1 MRLQPVSALPLG
13 NGLTL
18 LCRMRNFA
26 LALISAIMFFA
37 ALRVEAANGLTGQYY
52 DTASFGTLKTT
63 RTDATVNF
71 DWGTAVPTN
80 TVLTGADTYSVVWAG
95 QVEPEFSQLYTF
107 YVTADD
113 GARLWVNDQLLVTRT
128 FSATVAEMRGQVLLK
143 AGARVNI
150 RLEYIQQTGTAKV
163 KLEWSCASRA
173 REVIPTGRL
182 YPARV
187 EKAGGALL
195 EEHWGGIAGA
205 SISALTSNTN
215 YPSKP
220 SGREFITSF
229 ECLAQD
235 WTNAYGTRVTG
246 YLVPPLTGSYTFAVS
261 GDDTA
266 ELYLSTDATTNNK
279 ALIASVT
286 NATGF
291 RVWNALPSQQS
302 AARALVQGQRY
313 YVELRHKEDTGADHW
328 SVGWM
333 QPGDSAFTV
342 IPGSAL
348 VQPGLTNAQP
358 AETALL
364 NTLAQEHP
372 RIFATPERFAKL
384 RATWQSAAASQPKT
398 WAQNAINSA
407 NTILAQAPVAYT
419 QDVRGTILDQS
430 RTAKD
435 RMYKLG
441 VAWQLTGDSQYAER
455 AWSELSTVAAFP
467 DWHPAHFL
475 DTAEMTHAC
484 AIGYDWFY
492 NYWTQARR
500 DTIRTAIINFGLNAV
515 LSQYTS
521 NVGWSQSTGN
531 NWNMVCNG
539 GMIIG
544 ALAVG
549 TENESLTENILNRA
563 LNSTRPVWKHFTTD
577 DGAWYEGPG
586 YFDYTTEYGIRMFA
600 ALEWVLGSDFGIS
613 STADVSEAG
622 FAPIHS
628 FGCAN
633 LTFNFADAGAGG
645 ASRSPVIQ
653 WLARRYGQPLYDWW
667 ENQGSGGALDALWWN
682 DSAAS
687 LASVG
692 TAPDMAF
699 HGEAGTA
706 FQPQEVVELRG
717 RWNDSRATYVGCKG
731 GQMGADHGDLDAGT
745 FVLDALGKR
754 WFHDLGSDD
763 YALPG
768 YFSST
773 PSTGTDRWD
782 YYRLRPEGQ
791 NTLTINPSTNADMV
805 LNAVAPL
812 VAYQSE
818 PGGSGS
824 FAIHDLTAVYSGM
837 TRVWRGTRLLGARD
851 ELLVQDEIQAATG
864 KTVWWFAHYTYPA
877 TTVALDP
884 DGTSA
889 LMTQGAERLW
899 CKIVSGGGTFQITN
913 AVPLATSPNPTNQNA
928 NTGFRKLAIK
938 ITGVTNTTLAVWF
951 VPLSSGDSIPSALPA
966 LSALNAWSLAAA
978 NDAPVATG
986 GNATGNGD
994 SAADIDLRDYV
1005 TDDATPPEWMRFS
1018 VSNGVNGTVV
1028 LLADGHTARFTP
1040 TPGYTGVPTF
1050 SFTATDTG
1058 AAPNTLLAY
1067 DFELPDASATNTVP
1081 DVSGLG
1087 RDGTLDAFG
1096 TGAATLQTDVA
1107 AAFGRDGRCLDL
1119 AENGGANA
1127 ARLSRVIATNEL
1139 NFNTG
1144 DWTITGW
1151 FKRRNSTNEDMV
1163 WHLNNGH
1170 GYGTNE
1176 ELYLVA
1182 DGVSALTLHHFPG
1195 PDVNIATNAVPG
1207 VWYHFA
1213 VVRNGTKMSL
1223 YLNGSLAGEDS
1234 AFTLAINQTY
1244 PLVFGGH
1251 TDTNAAYAPRW
1262 FNGKLDELAVFS
1274 SALPP
1279 SAIATLAGGMT
1290 VRHFGGLSATGM
1302 ITLSSAS
1309 ITSVWTNTLPGSTLP
1324 WSTGSNWLSNSTP
1337 TSSRSAMLQ
1346 FFTGQTLTGGAIT
1359 SQNDNADGFVLNSLT
1374 LAGTASTSTTAT
1386 VIGGSL
1392 AFLNNGLFT
1401 PTVALNA
1408 TAGSGL
1414 TYDIATPVT
1423 LGADT
1428 TFSGTGTA
1436 SVRFS
1441 KLIDGPGALIKTS
1454 TGTLILSGTN
1464 TASGVTLISAGTLQ
1478 IGADGATGSL
1488 GTGAITDNGQL
1499 RFDRTG
1505 TLAVSNSISGTGNLY
1520 VDCPFGAGT
1529 VVLSGTNSF
1538 AGGVT
1543 VNSGSLRITTGAA
1556 LGSGTKTVTLN
1567 NGTLGAPQLRLDG
1580 SGAPIEL
1587 PRTVSFSTSSNT
1599 GALINEAGSNA
1610 VSGDITLTGGG
1621 GDTKI
1626 LVSAGT
1632 LTLSGTLAPNT
1643 TGRTLQLSGAG
1654 TGLITGSITNGGVN
1668 LLSVA
1673 KNDAGF
1679 WLLTGSNTYAGATT
1693 VNAGILALGN
1703 PNALGNG
1710 GANYGNNSGGCSVI
1724 AGGTLDL
1731 NGQSGVNEVLTVR
1744 GAGVGG
1750 LGGLVNNS
1758 GAPAS
1763 IAGGVLSS
1771 VAVTAGGTHSA
1782 VPAVQFGGP
1791 GTNAAAVATLGLTAA
1806 SFTIDGGTT
1815 VYSSAPS
1822 VTLSGGGGSGA
1833 TATATLTNGIVSG
1846 VTVTTA
1852 GTGYTSAPTVAFSGG
1867 TVTSVGTYPTGTGN
1881 ATSFTVSGITVT
1893 SPGSGYT
1900 FVPAVSFGSGTGT
1913 AATAYLSS
1921 VILAANTSFGGT
1933 GDFQIDAPVS
1943 GPYALAKLGV
1953 GTLTLAGT
1961 NTYTGAT
1968 TVSNGTLVLC
1978 NNLAGSVT
1986 AATGTLSPSGAP
1998 TVAGNLAV
2006 NAGGRFSVRLNGP
2019 ATGTQYDQLSVTGT
2033 VTLAGALDITAA
2045 TNLPVGS
2052 AFTIINKT
2060 GTGSVSGTFT
2070 NKPNNSAFDAGGC
2083 RWRISYVGGTGN
2095 DVVLSLVSV
2104 PTISDVTNLTIAANT
2119 STEPLPFTVGD
2130 AETPADSLTLTGASS
2145 NTALVPTNRI
2155 VFGGSGAARTVT
2167 VAPASN
2173 QTGTATLTLTVS
2185 DGADTASDTFVLT
2198 VVALS
2203 VWTNTATGN
2212 TLPWTQGANW
2222 LSGSPAFSA
2231 TNGTVEFLTGQTLA
2245 PGTVTSSNN
2254 NAGTFQLSTLRL
2266 AGTGPAS
2273 GPASVALV
2281 GNGLSL
2287 GAGSVAPALALDAEA
2302 GADGLIY
2309 TLANT
2314 LTLAKTVSVEG
2325 SGSASFV
2332 LSGALQG
2339 SGGLAKSGAAALA
2352 LTGTNTFSGGTSLAS
2367 DAGTVRATV
2376 TATQNGLGSG
2386 PVEIAAG
2393 ATLQLDNANASA
2405 ATVTATNAFSGAGL
2419 LTLNFATNA
2428 APRATAL
2435 PGASGFAGTIQ
2446 VTSASGTGDKWNAS
2460 SVSAPSATVK
2470 IDSGNTLMVSNSSA
2484 SFGSVTVRG
2493 VGNSENRGA
2502 LRLATG
2508 TATLAGTISL
2518 LGDTTLASD
2527 SAAATISG
2535 TITGT
2540 ASAGLTN
2547 VLIQGTSAS
2556 AAGCI
2561 LSGAISD
2568 GANGGKVA
2576 LTQTQGLLT
2585 LSGAN
2590 TYGGGTTVSGG
2601 TLQVGALNTLPVSG
2615 AVTLG
2620 TTSGAGNLTLGN
2632 FSQTLASLVA
2642 ASTNSALTNVVTVA
2656 PGQTLALTGAGGLT
2670 VGADSGTNSTTRCR
2684 MSGSGTLTVANSNAL
2699 VIVGKAQSSQ
2709 NYSSSGWLDLSG
2721 LSCVTLGSA
2730 AAPLSDLRVGYGM
2743 TTSGQL
2749 TLSETSNT
2757 VTATTVQIGNSGG
2770 FNGGTGTVLLGAGAN
2785 VIAASTIN
2793 IGLSKT
2799 SGTLKFASQL
2809 AGSSGTVTICGRS
2822 VGSVDLVIGGKI
2834 GTGTSATPIGTLDLR
2849 GHVATVTA
2857 GTLTL
2862 GKEDSTTTVYNG
2874 GTTGFLY
2881 FDGGAFTA
2889 SNLTM
2894 AAKSGISTGAAT
2906 AALTVSG
2913 GVFTVLSGGS
2923 FSLASQS
2930 GGGSASG
2937 ALNVNGGTFTC
2948 NTDIRDGGSNSTST
2962 INLAGGTLDMTGH
2975 AIGLSSQL
2983 VDVVTLRSGTLMNL
2997 GQLNSGAALVKTGG
3011 GTLTLAGTNA
3021 YTGATIVSNGT
3032 LRLTGPACLPPAAT
3046 LYLVA
3051 GATNQLDYAGTL
3063 TIHAVYI
3070 NGKPKTAGV
3079 YGQGNL
3085 SPYLTGT
3092 GYLKTEWPPSLR
3104 TLFMLR

>member
-1 MRLQPVSALPLG
+1 MR
-13 NGLTL
+13 
-18 LCRMRNFA
+18 FA
-26 LALISAIMFFA
+26 DHAKYLKTFA
-37 ALRVEAANGLTGQYY
+37 ATAHRRLSSLLFAASLLGAWQVQAANGLTGQYY
-52 DTASFGTLKTT
+52 DTATFSTLKTN

-71 DWGTAVPTN
+71 DWGTAIPPGTA
-80 TVLTGADTYSVVWAG
+80 LSAADTFSVAWVG
-95 QVEPEFSQLYTF
+95 QIEPEFSQLYTF

-128 FSATVAEMRGQVLLK
+128 FVSAAPEMRGQALLK

-150 RLEYIQQTGTAKV
+150 RLEYIQQTGSAKV

-173 REVIPTGRL
+173 REVIPAVRL
-182 YPARV
+182 YPTRV
-187 EKAGGALL
+187 DKAGGALL
-195 EEHWGGIAGA
+195 KEHWGNIAGSA
-205 SISALTSNTN
+205 ISALTSNTN
-215 YPSKP
+215 YPNKP

-235 WTNAYGTRVTG
+235 WTNSYGTRVTG

-291 RVWNALPSQQS
+291 RVWNAQPSQQS

-313 YVELRHKEDTGADHW
+313 YVELLHKEDTGADHW

-333 QPGDSAFTV
+333 PPGASAFSV
-342 IPGSAL
+342 VPGSAL

-364 NTLAQEHP
+364 NTLAQDHP
-372 RIFATPERFAKL
+372 RLFATAERFTKL

-407 NTILAQAPVAYT
+407 NTILSQVPVAYT
-419 QDVRGTILDQS
+419 QDDRGTILDQS
-430 RTAKD
+430 RTVKD

-455 AWSELSTVAAFP
+455 AWTELSTVAAFP

-492 NYWTQARR
+492 YYWTPARR

-539 GMIIG
+539 GMIMG

-549 TENESLTENILNRA
+549 TESETIVENVLNRA

-577 DGAWYEGPG
+577 DGVWYEGPG

-613 STADVSEAG
+613 STAYVSEAG
-622 FAPIHS
+622 FAPIHA

-633 LTFNFADAGAGG
+633 LTFDFADSGAGG
-645 ASRSPVIQ
+645 ASRSPVFQ
-653 WLARRYGQPLYDWW
+653 WLARRYAQPLYDWW

-692 TAPDMAF
+692 ASPDMAF
-699 HGEAGTA
+699 HGDAGTA

-782 YYRLRPEGQ
+782 YYRMRPEGQ

-805 LNAVAPL
+805 LSAVAPL
-812 VAYQSE
+812 VAFQSE

-837 TRVWRGTRLLGARD
+837 TRVWRGTRLTGSRD
-851 ELLVQDEIQAATG
+851 ELLVQDEIQSATG

-877 TTVALDP
+877 TAVAIDP

-899 CKIVSGGGTFQITN
+899 CKIVSGGGTFLITN
-913 AVPLATSPNPTNQNA
+913 AVPLATSPNPTNQNT
-928 NTGFRKLAIK
+928 NTGYRKLAIK
-938 ITGVTNTTLAVWF
+938 LTGVTNTTLAVWF
-951 VPLSSGDSIPSALPA
+951 VPLSSADTIPTALPT
-966 LSALNAWSLAAA
+966 LSALNTWSLAAA
-978 NDAPVATG
+978 NDAPIARG

-994 SAADIDLRDYV
+994 NTVDIDLRSYV

-1087 RDGTLDAFG
+1087 RDGTLETIG
-1096 TGAATLQTDVA
+1096 TGAAALQTDVA
-1107 AAFGRDGRCLDL
+1107 AAFGRDGRSLDL

-1127 ARLSRVIATNEL
+1127 ARLSRVVTSNEL
-1139 NFNTG
+1139 NFSTS

-1182 DGVSALTLHHFPG
+1182 DGASALTLHHFPG
-1195 PDVNIATNAVPG
+1195 PDVNIATNAAPD
-1207 VWYHFA
+1207 VWHHFA
-1213 VVRNGTKMSL
+1213 VVRNGTKMRL
-1223 YLNGSLAGEDS
+1223 YLNGALVGEDAAFSLA
-1234 AFTLAINQTY
+1234 LNQTY

-1262 FNGKLDELAVFS
+1262 FNGKLDELAVY
-1274 SALPP
+1274 SAALTP
-1279 SAIATLAGGMT
+1279 SAITTLANGMT
-1290 VRHFGGLSATGM
+1290 VRHFGGLTATGT
-1302 ITLSSAS
+1302 ITLSSS
-1309 ITSVWTNTLPGSTLP
+1309 PITTVWTNAMPGVALP
-1324 WSTGSNWLSNSTP
+1324 WSAGANWSGNSAP
-1337 TSSRSAMLQ
+1337 TSGRSAMLQ
-1346 FFTGQTLTGGAIT
+1346 FFTAQTLAGSAIT
-1359 SQNDNADGFVLNSLT
+1359 SRNDNADGFVLNNLT
-1374 LAGTASTSTTAT
+1374 LDGTASNATTAT
-1386 VIGGSL
+1386 VTGGSL
-1392 AFLNNGLFT
+1392 TFLNNGLFN
-1401 PTVALNA
+1401 PTVALSA
-1408 TAGSGL
+1408 TTGSGF
-1414 TYDIATPVT
+1414 TYEIATPVT

-1428 TFSGTGTA
+1428 TFSGTGNAT
-1436 SVRFS
+1436 VRFS
-1441 KLIDGPGALIKTS
+1441 GAIDGDGELIKTS
-1454 TGTLILSGTN
+1454 SGTLTLSGSN
-1464 TASGVTLISAGTLQ
+1464 TYSGDTLISAGTLQ
-1478 IGADGATGSL
+1478 IGADSATGSL
-1488 GTGAITDNGQL
+1488 GTGAVIDNSQL

-1505 TLAVSNSISGTGNLY
+1505 TLTVSNSISGTGNLY
-1520 VDCPFGAGT
+1520 VDCPLGAGT

-1538 AGGVT
+1538 TGGVT
-1543 VNSGSLRITTGAA
+1543 VNSGALRITTGAA

-1580 SGAPIEL
+1580 GAAPIEL

-1599 GALINEAGSNA
+1599 GALINEAGSNT
-1610 VSGDITLTGGG
+1610 VNGDITLTGGG

-1626 LVSAGT
+1626 LASAGT
-1632 LTLSGTLAPNT
+1632 LTLAGTLSPNV

-1668 LLSVA
+1668 LLSVS
-1673 KNDAGF
+1673 KNDAGL
-1679 WLLTGSNTYAGATT
+1679 WLLAGSNTYNGATT
-1693 VNAGILALGN
+1693 VNAGTLALGH
-1703 PNALGNG
+1703 PCALGSG

-1724 AGGTLDL
+1724 AGATLDL

-1744 GAGVGG
+1744 GVGVGG
-1750 LGGLVNNS
+1750 IGGLVNNS
-1758 GAPAS
+1758 ATPANV
-1763 IAGGVLSS
+1763 AGGTVS
-1771 VAVTAGGTHSA
+1771 AVGVTVGGTHSA
-1782 VPAVQFGGP
+1782 VPAVSFSGQ
-1791 GTNAAAVATLGLTAA
+1791 GTGAAATATLGLTAA
-1806 SFTIDGGTT
+1806 SFTIDGGTA

-1822 VTLSGGGGSGA
+1822 VTLSGGGGYGA
-1833 TATATLTNGIVSG
+1833 TATATLTNGVVSG
-1846 VTVTTA
+1846 ITVTTA
-1852 GTGYTSAPTVAFSGG
+1852 GTGYTGAPAIAFSGG
-1867 TVTSVGTYPTGTGN
+1867 TVTSAGTYPTGTGN
-1881 ATSFTVSGITVT
+1881 ATNFTVSGITLT

-1900 FVPAVSFGSGTGT
+1900 AAPTVFFGSGTGT
-1913 AATAYLSS
+1913 VASAYLSS
-1921 VILAANTSFGGT
+1921 VALGANTVFGGS
-1933 GDFQIDAPVS
+1933 GDLQIDAPVS
-1943 GPYALAKLGV
+1943 GSYALTKVGA

-1961 NTYTGAT
+1961 NTYSGAT
-1968 TVSNGTLVLC
+1968 IVSNGTLVLC

-1986 AATGTLSPSGAP
+1986 AATGTLAPSGTP
-1998 TVAGNLAV
+1998 TVSGNLAV
-2006 NAGGRFSVRLNGP
+2006 NASGRFAVRLNGP
-2019 ATGTQYDQLSVTGT
+2019 AAGTQYDQLSVTGT
-2033 VTLAGALDITAA
+2033 VTLAGALDIEAA
-2045 TNLPVGS
+2045 TNLPPGS
-2052 AFTIINKT
+2052 VFTIINKT
-2060 GTGSVSGTFT
+2060 GAGTVTGTFT

-2083 RWRISYVGGTGN
+2083 HWRISYAGGTGN
-2095 DVVLSLVSV
+2095 DVALSLVSV
-2104 PTISDVTNLTIAANT
+2104 PTISGVTNLTIAANT
-2119 STEPLPFTVGD
+2119 STGPLSVTVND

-2145 NTALVPTNRI
+2145 NTVLVPTNRI

-2167 VAPASN
+2167 VTPVSN

-2185 DGADTASDTFVLT
+2185 DGTDTASDTFVLT
-2198 VVALS
+2198 VIALS
-2203 VWTNTATGN
+2203 VWTNTATAGA
-2212 TLPWTQGANW
+2212 LPWTQGANW

-2245 PGTVTSSNN
+2245 PGTVTSSND
-2254 NAGTFQLSTLRL
+2254 NAGTFQLATLRL
-2266 AGTGPAS
+2266 AGAGPVS
-2273 GPASVALV
+2273 GSASVALV

-2287 GAGSVAPALALDAEA
+2287 GAGSGTPTLALDAEA
-2302 GADGLIY
+2302 GADGLTY

-2314 LTLAKTVSVEG
+2314 LTLVRPVSIEG
-2325 SGSASFV
+2325 AGSASFV
-2332 LSGALQG
+2332 LSGMLQG
-2339 SGGLAKSGAAALA
+2339 AGGLAKSGAAALA
-2352 LTGTNTFSGGTSLAS
+2352 LTGMNTYSGGTTLAS

-2386 PVEIAAG
+2386 PVSIASG
-2393 ATLQLDNANASA
+2393 ASLQLDSANVSA
-2405 ATVTATNAFSGAGL
+2405 VTVSATNAVSGAGL
-2419 LTLNFATNA
+2419 LSLNFATNA
-2428 APRATAL
+2428 TPRATAL
-2435 PGASGFAGTIQ
+2435 SGASGFAGTIKL
-2446 VTSASGTGDKWNAS
+2446 ASGGVTGDKWDAS
-2460 SVSAPSATVK
+2460 GVLAPAATVQ
-2470 IDSGNTLMVSNSSA
+2470 IDSGNTLVLSNAAA

-2493 VGNSENRGA
+2493 AGNAEGRGA
-2502 LRLATG
+2502 LRLAAASATLSAPLTLLADTTIAGDAAGAAFSGPIAG
-2508 TATLAGTISL
+2508 TAGTGATQTLVQ
-2518 LGDTTLASD
+2518 
-2527 SAAATISG
+2527 
-2535 TITGT
+2535 GT
-2540 ASAGLTN
+2540 A
-2547 VLIQGTSAS
+2547 AS
-2556 AAGCI
+2556 AAGCTVTG
-2561 LSGAISD
+2561 SISD

-2576 LTQTQGLLT
+2576 LTQTKGVLT

-2590 TYGGGTTVSGG
+2590 TYGGATLVSGG
-2601 TLQVGALNTLPVSG
+2601 TLQVGALNTLPVAG

-2620 TTSGAGNLTLGN
+2620 NASGAGNLTLSA
-2632 FSQTLASLVA
+2632 FSQTLASLSA

-2656 PGQTLALTGAGGLT
+2656 PGQTLALNGAGGLT
-2670 VGADSGTNSTTRCR
+2670 VGTDSGTNSATQAK
-2684 MSGSGTLTVANSNAL
+2684 MIGGGAL
-2699 VIVGKAQSSQ
+2699 VVTNASAYVTVGKAQASQ
-2709 NYSSSGWLDLSG
+2709 NYSSSGTLDLSG
-2721 LSCVTLGSA
+2721 LSSVTLGSSA
-2730 AAPLSDLRVGYGM
+2730 AATNELRVGYGQ
-2743 TTSGQL
+2743 TCTGVL
-2749 TLSETSNT
+2749 TLSNT
-2757 VTATTVQIGNSGG
+2757 NNAITATTVQIGNSGG
-2770 FNGGTGTVLLGAGAN
+2770 YNGGTGTVILGAGTNVLSAN
-2785 VIAASTIN
+2785 TVN

-2799 SGTLKFASQL
+2799 SGTLKFASQ
-2809 AGSSGTVTICGRS
+2809 ATGSPGTITIG
-2822 VGSVDLVIGGKI
+2822 GKTGAFADFLIGGKI

-2849 GHVATVTA
+2849 GHSATVTA
-2857 GTLTL
+2857 GSVTL

-2874 GTTGFLY
+2874 GTTGYIY
-2881 FDGGAFTA
+2881 FDGGTFTA

-2913 GVFTVLSGGS
+2913 GVFTVRSGGS

-2930 GGGSASG
+2930 GGGSASST
-2937 ALNVNGGTFTC
+2937 LNVNGGTFISYA
-2948 NTDIRDGGSNSTST
+2948 DIRDGGGSATSVV
-2962 INLAGGTLDMTGH
+2962 NLAGGTLDMTGR
-2975 AIGLSSQL
+2975 AIGSSSQR

-2997 GQLNSGAALVKTGG
+2997 GQLNNGSPLVKTGV
-3011 GTLTLAGTNA
+3011 GTLTLAGTNT

-3032 LRLTGPACLPPAAT
+3032 LRLTGPTCLPPSNT
-3046 LYLVA
+3046 IYLVT
-3051 GATNQLDYAGTL
+3051 GATNQLDYAGTQA
-3063 TIHAVYI
+3063 IHALYI
-3070 NGKPKTAGV
+3070 NGKPKTAGL

-3085 SPYLTGT
+3085 SPYLSGT

-3104 TLFMLR
+3104 TLFMIR